1 MSTLASVIIRD
12 VIANLPAAG
21 IPGRLF
27 FASDTGAALRDNGT
41 SWDTLPLGTVSSVG
55 LAVPGWQS
63 VSGSPLTGPGT
74 ITISDNTETANEVF
88 AGPASGSAAAPTFRA
103 LAPADLPV
111 ATTSALGAV
120 KPDGT
125 TITISAGVISAAA
138 GGGTFLEETITFSGT
153 SGAFAHSPSRLY
165 GLYRNGIRMSS
176 LSGTPAI
183 QKFSA
188 TGTAITLSTAAGG
201 SDVFIAVYEY

>member
-41 SWDTLPLGTVSSVG
+41 SWDTL
-55 LAVPGWQS
+55 
-63 VSGSPLTGPGT
+63 
-74 ITISDNTETANEVF
+74 
-88 AGPASGSAAAPTFRA
+88 
-103 LAPADLPV
+103 
-111 ATTSALGAV
+111 
-120 KPDGT
+120 
-125 TITISAGVISAAA
+125 A

-165 GLYRNGIRMSS
+165 GLYRNGIRMTS
-176 LSGTPAI
+176 LAGSPAI
-183 QKFSA
+183 QTFSA
-188 TGTAITLSTAAGG
+188 TGMAITLSTAAGG